1 MRRIISP
8 RELTQR
14 RGGEMNGTRIK
25 GIGLIT
31 LGTIEHTAGMLLRS
45 RRMQSAGFA
54 HRIAGASKLAIA
66 RATVRIG
73 ARLQAAKQVRAASSN
88 ER

>member
-1 MRRIISP
+1 
-8 RELTQR
+8 
-14 RGGEMNGTRIK
+14 MNGTKIR

-31 LGTIEHTAGMLLRS
+31 LGTIETTAGTILRS

-66 RATVRIG
+66 HAMVRIG
-73 ARLQAAKQVRAASSN
+73 VRLEAAKQVRAP
-88 ER
+88 EITQR

>member
-1 MRRIISP
+1 
-8 RELTQR
+8 
-14 RGGEMNGTRIK
+14 MNGTRIR

-31 LGTIEHTAGMLLRS
+31 LGTIEHTAGTLLRN

-54 HRIAGASKLAIA
+54 HRISGASKLAIA
-66 RATVRIG
+66 HAMVRIG
-73 ARLQAAKQVRAASSN
+73 ARLQAAKQVRAPEIT

>member
-1 MRRIISP
+1 
-8 RELTQR
+8 
-14 RGGEMNGTRIK
+14 MNGKKIS

-31 LGTIEHTAGMLLRS
+31 LGAVEHAMGILLRS

-54 HRIAGASKLAIA
+54 HRISGASKLAIA

-73 ARLQAAKQVRAASSN
+73 ARLQAARPVRTPASTD
-88 ER
+88 R

>member
-1 MRRIISP
+1 
-8 RELTQR
+8 
-14 RGGEMNGTRIK
+14 MNGTKIS

-31 LGTIEHTAGMLLRS
+31 LGTIEHAAGILLRS

-73 ARLQAAKQVRAASSN
+73 ARLRAA
-88 ER
+88 RQVCAPAKTDH